1 MDIVSYALSKKI
13 AASAVSGIANLQV
26 QDNTLIITTNDGQI
40 LNMTFPLPKN
50 GTSIT
55 DIEINDQ
62 GHLICTMSDNN
73 IIDAGL
79 VPTVEGKTPIKGVD
93 YMTEEDIE
101 EIAAAAQIQWKTIE

>member
-40 LNMTFPLPKN
+40 LNMTFPIPQD

-55 DIEINDQ
+55 DIEVNDQ

-73 IIDAGL
+73 TIDAGL
-79 VPTVEGKTPIKGVD
+79 IPTVEGKTPIKGVD